1 MNYEVAIVIP
11 TLNEERFIS
20 RCLNS
25 IIKQTYEFEKM
36 DVMIIDG
43 GSKDN
48 TKDIVAEYQKSH
60 QNIRFIENKKKIQ
73 SVAFNIGFKKS
84 TAPYIIRLDAHAE
97 YDSKYISLCIENLKQ
112 DEKRGNVGGRCN
124 ILPFN
129 QSIWAQTN
137 AILNHSRFGIGG
149 AAFRVSNEAH
159 NTDSVP
165 FGSFPRKII
174 EKIGGMREDL
184 PRGEDNEYNSR
195 IRKAGYK
202 IFFDPNIISSY
213 FARPTLGASCKQMYA
228 NGNSIG
234 YLYYIDRE
242 AIGIRHL
249 VPLLFVV
256 SGLFSII
263 ISVLWSPFCYV
274 FCGGLALYLIAD
286 AIASIMG
293 AKDNVKCTLPL
304 FILFFCVHVSY
315 GMGTIAGLIKGLKTK
330 DRPCAM
336 IKYQT
341 F

>member
-149 AAFRVSNEAH
+149 AAFRVSKEAH

-165 FGSFPRKII
+165 FGAFPRKII

-256 SGLFSII
+256 SGLFCII

-286 AIASIMG
+286 AMASIMG

-315 GMGTIAGLIKGLKTK
+315 GIGTIAGLIKGLKTK
-330 DRPCAM
+330 G
-336 IKYQT
+336 
-341 F
+341 

>member
-43 GSKDN
+43 GSNDK

-112 DEKRGNVGGRCN
+112 DEKRGNVGGRWN

-165 FGSFPRKII
+165 FGAFPRKS
-174 EKIGGMREDL
+174 
-184 PRGEDNEYNSR
+184 SR
-195 IRKAGYK
+195 K
-202 IFFDPNIISSY
+202 
-213 FARPTLGASCKQMYA
+213 
-228 NGNSIG
+228 
-234 YLYYIDRE
+234 
-242 AIGIRHL
+242 
-249 VPLLFVV
+249 
-256 SGLFSII
+256 
-263 ISVLWSPFCYV
+263 
-274 FCGGLALYLIAD
+274 
-286 AIASIMG
+286 
-293 AKDNVKCTLPL
+293 
-304 FILFFCVHVSY
+304 
-315 GMGTIAGLIKGLKTK
+315 
-330 DRPCAM
+330 
-336 IKYQT
+336 
-341 F
+341 

>member
-43 GSKDN
+43 GSNDK

-165 FGSFPRKII
+165 FGAFPRKII

-184 PRGEDNEYNSR
+184 PRGEDNEYNSH

-274 FCGGLALYLIAD
+274 FCGGLALYIIAD

-330 DRPCAM
+330 G
-336 IKYQT
+336 
-341 F
+341 

>member
-1 MNYEVAIVIP
+1 MNYEVAIIIP

-43 GSKDN
+43 GSNDK
-48 TKDIVAEYQKSH
+48 TKDIVAKYQKSH

-129 QSIWAQTN
+129 QSLWAQTN

-165 FGSFPRKII
+165 FGSFHRKII

-234 YLYYIDRE
+234 YLYNIDRE

-274 FCGGLALYLIAD
+274 FCGGLALYIIAD

-330 DRPCAM
+330 G
-336 IKYQT
+336 
-341 F
+341 

>member
-73 SVAFNIGFKKS
+73 SVAFNIGIKNS

-97 YDSKYISLCIENLKQ
+97 YDSEYISLCIENLKQ

-129 QSIWAQTN
+129 QSLWAQTN

-165 FGSFPRKII
+165 FGAFPRKII

-274 FCGGLALYLIAD
+274 FCGGLALYIIAD

-330 DRPCAM
+330 G
-336 IKYQT
+336 
-341 F
+341 

>member
-43 GSKDN
+43 GSNDK

-73 SVAFNIGFKKS
+73 SVAFNIGLKKS

-129 QSIWAQTN
+129 QSLWAQTN

-165 FGSFPRKII
+165 FGAFPRKII

-330 DRPCAM
+330 G
-336 IKYQT
+336 
-341 F
+341 

>member
-11 TLNEERFIS
+11 TLNEEHFIS

-43 GSKDN
+43 GSTDN
-48 TKDIVAEYQKSH
+48 TKKIVAEYQKSH

-165 FGSFPRKII
+165 FGAFPRKII

-286 AIASIMG
+286 AMASIMG

-315 GMGTIAGLIKGLKTK
+315 GIGTIAGLIKGLKTK
-330 DRPCAM
+330 G
-336 IKYQT
+336 
-341 F
+341 

>member
-1 MNYEVAIVIP
+1 MNYEVAIIIP

-43 GSKDN
+43 GSNDK

-165 FGSFPRKII
+165 FGAFPRKII

-330 DRPCAM
+330 G
-336 IKYQT
+336 
-341 F
+341 

>member
-1 MNYEVAIVIP
+1 MNYEVAIAIP

-20 RCLNS
+20 RCLDS
-25 IIKQTYEFEKM
+25 IIKQTFKFEKM

-43 GSKDN
+43 GSNDK

-112 DEKRGNVGGRCN
+112 DEKRGNVGGRWN

-129 QSIWAQTN
+129 QSLWAQTN

-165 FGSFPRKII
+165 FGAFPRKII

-256 SGLFSII
+256 SGLFCII

-286 AIASIMG
+286 AMASIMG

-315 GMGTIAGLIKGLKTK
+315 GIGTIAGLIKGLKTK
-330 DRPCAM
+330 G
-336 IKYQT
+336 
-341 F
+341 

>member
-20 RCLNS
+20 RCLDS
-25 IIKQTYEFEKM
+25 IIKQTFKFEKM

-43 GSKDN
+43 GSNDK

-129 QSIWAQTN
+129 QSLWAQTN

-165 FGSFPRKII
+165 FGAFPKKII
-174 EKIGGMREDL
+174 EEIGGMREDL

-293 AKDNVKCTLPL
+293 AKDNVKCALPL

-330 DRPCAM
+330 G
-336 IKYQT
+336 
-341 F
+341 

>member
-1 MNYEVAIVIP
+1 M
-11 TLNEERFIS
+11 LR
-20 RCLNS
+20 
-25 IIKQTYEFEKM
+25 K
-36 DVMIIDG
+36 
-43 GSKDN
+43 SK
-48 TKDIVAEYQKSH
+48 KD
-60 QNIRFIENKKKIQ
+60 
-73 SVAFNIGFKKS
+73 S
-84 TAPYIIRLDAHAE
+84 T
-97 YDSKYISLCIENLKQ
+97 
-112 DEKRGNVGGRCN
+112 RGNVGGKCN

-129 QSIWAQTN
+129 NSVWAKTN

-149 AAFRVSNEAH
+149 AAFRVSKEAH

-165 FGSFPRKII
+165 FGAFPRKII

-234 YLYYIDRE
+234 YLCYIDRE

-274 FCGGLALYLIAD
+274 FVVALPYISLLMLLLP
-286 AIASIMG
+286 SWVQRIM
-293 AKDNVKCTLPL
+293 
-304 FILFFCVHVSY
+304 
-315 GMGTIAGLIKGLKTK
+315 
-330 DRPCAM
+330 
-336 IKYQT
+336 
-341 F
+341 

>member
-73 SVAFNIGFKKS
+73 SVAFNIGIKNS

-129 QSIWAQTN
+129 QSVWAQTN

-165 FGSFPRKII
+165 FGAFPRKII

-330 DRPCAM
+330 G
-336 IKYQT
+336 
-341 F
+341 

>member
-11 TLNEERFIS
+11 TLNEEHFIS

-43 GSKDN
+43 GSTDN
-48 TKDIVAEYQKSH
+48 TKKIVAEYQKSH

-165 FGSFPRKII
+165 FGAFPRKVIDQ
-174 EKIGGMREDL
+174 IGGMREDL

-330 DRPCAM
+330 G
-336 IKYQT
+336 
-341 F
+341 

>member
-1 MNYEVAIVIP
+1 MNYEVAIAIP

-20 RCLNS
+20 RCLDS
-25 IIKQTYEFEKM
+25 IIKQTFKFEKM

-43 GSKDN
+43 GSNDK
-48 TKDIVAEYQKSH
+48 TKDIVAKYQKSH

-129 QSIWAQTN
+129 QSLWAQTN

-165 FGSFPRKII
+165 FGAFPRKII

-274 FCGGLALYLIAD
+274 FCGGLALYIIAD

-330 DRPCAM
+330 G
-336 IKYQT
+336 
-341 F
+341 

>member
-73 SVAFNIGFKKS
+73 SVAFNIGLKKS

-149 AAFRVSNEAH
+149 AAFRVSKEAH

-165 FGSFPRKII
+165 FGAFPRKII

-256 SGLFSII
+256 SGLFCII

-286 AIASIMG
+286 AMASIMG

-315 GMGTIAGLIKGLKTK
+315 GIGTIAGLIKGLKTK
-330 DRPCAM
+330 G
-336 IKYQT
+336 
-341 F
+341 

>member
-1 MNYEVAIVIP
+1 MNYEVAIAIP

-20 RCLNS
+20 RCLDS
-25 IIKQTYEFEKM
+25 IIKQTFKFEKM

-43 GSKDN
+43 GSNDK
-48 TKDIVAEYQKSH
+48 TKDIVAKYQKSH

-129 QSIWAQTN
+129 QSLWAQTN

-165 FGSFPRKII
+165 FGAFPRKII
-174 EKIGGMREDL
+174 EEIGGMREDL

-263 ISVLWSPFCYV
+263 ISVLWSPFCYA

-293 AKDNVKCTLPL
+293 AKENVKCTLPL

-330 DRPCAM
+330 G
-336 IKYQT
+336 
-341 F
+341 

>member
-11 TLNEERFIS
+11 TLNEDRFIS
-20 RCLNS
+20 RCLDS

-43 GSKDN
+43 GSNDK
-48 TKDIVAEYQKSH
+48 TKDIVAKYQKSH

-129 QSIWAQTN
+129 QSLWAQTN

-165 FGSFPRKII
+165 FGAFPRKII

-249 VPLLFVV
+249 VPLLFVI

-330 DRPCAM
+330 G
-336 IKYQT
+336 
-341 F
+341 

>member
-73 SVAFNIGFKKS
+73 SVAFNIGIKNS

-97 YDSKYISLCIENLKQ
+97 YDSEYIYLCIKNLK
-112 DEKRGNVGGRCN
+112 DDKKRGNVGGRCN

-129 QSIWAQTN
+129 QSVWAQTN

-165 FGSFPRKII
+165 FGAFPRKII

-330 DRPCAM
+330 G
-336 IKYQT
+336 
-341 F
+341 

>member
-25 IIKQTYEFEKM
+25 IIKQTFEFEKM

-43 GSKDN
+43 GSNDN

-165 FGSFPRKII
+165 FGAFPRKII

-274 FCGGLALYLIAD
+274 FCGGLALYIIAD

-330 DRPCAM
+330 G
-336 IKYQT
+336 
-341 F
+341 

>member
-43 GSKDN
+43 GSTDN
-48 TKDIVAEYQKSH
+48 TKKIVAEYQKSH

-84 TAPYIIRLDAHAE
+84 TAPYIMRLDAHAE

-165 FGSFPRKII
+165 FGAFPRKII

-202 IFFDPNIISSY
+202 IFFDPVIISSY

-274 FCGGLALYLIAD
+274 FCGGLALYIIAD

-330 DRPCAM
+330 G
-336 IKYQT
+336 
-341 F
+341 

>member
-43 GSKDN
+43 GSNDK

-129 QSIWAQTN
+129 QSLWAQTN

-165 FGSFPRKII
+165 FGAFPRKII

-256 SGLFSII
+256 SGLFCII

-286 AIASIMG
+286 AMASIMG

-330 DRPCAM
+330 G
-336 IKYQT
+336 
-341 F
+341 

>member
-20 RCLNS
+20 RCLDS
-25 IIKQTYEFEKM
+25 IIKQTFKFEKM

-43 GSKDN
+43 GSNDK
-48 TKDIVAEYQKSH
+48 TKDIVAKYQKSH

-73 SVAFNIGFKKS
+73 SVAFNIGIKNS

-97 YDSKYISLCIENLKQ
+97 YDSEYIYLCIKNLK
-112 DEKRGNVGGRCN
+112 DDKKRGNVGGRCN

-129 QSIWAQTN
+129 QSVWAQTN

-165 FGSFPRKII
+165 FGAFPRKII

-234 YLYYIDRE
+234 YLCYIDRE

-330 DRPCAM
+330 G
-336 IKYQT
+336 
-341 F
+341 

>member
-1 MNYEVAIVIP
+1 M
-11 TLNEERFIS
+11 TS
-20 RCLNS
+20 RKAKKSNTTATAS
-25 IIKQTYEFEKM
+25 RR
-36 DVMIIDG
+36 
-43 GSKDN
+43 SK
-48 TKDIVAEYQKSH
+48 
-60 QNIRFIENKKKIQ
+60 KKKIQ

-129 QSIWAQTN
+129 QSLWAQTN

-149 AAFRVSNEAH
+149 AAFRVSKEAH

-165 FGSFPRKII
+165 FGAFPRKII

-256 SGLFSII
+256 SGLFCII
-263 ISVLWSPFCYV
+263 ISVLWSPFY
-274 FCGGLALYLIAD
+274 
-286 AIASIMG
+286 
-293 AKDNVKCTLPL
+293 
-304 FILFFCVHVSY
+304 
-315 GMGTIAGLIKGLKTK
+315 
-330 DRPCAM
+330 
-336 IKYQT
+336 
-341 F
+341 

>member
-43 GSKDN
+43 GSNDK

-112 DEKRGNVGGRCN
+112 DEKRGNVGGRWN

-165 FGSFPRKII
+165 FGAFPRKII

-249 VPLLFVV
+249 VPLLFVI

-330 DRPCAM
+330 G
-336 IKYQT
+336 
-341 F
+341 

>member
-43 GSKDN
+43 GSNDK

-129 QSIWAQTN
+129 QSLWAQTN

-165 FGSFPRKII
+165 FGAFPRKII

-274 FCGGLALYLIAD
+274 FCGGLALYIIAD

-293 AKDNVKCTLPL
+293 AKENVKCTLPL

-330 DRPCAM
+330 G
-336 IKYQT
+336 
-341 F
+341 

>member
-43 GSKDN
+43 GSNDK

-73 SVAFNIGFKKS
+73 SVAFNIGLKKS

-112 DEKRGNVGGRCN
+112 DEKRGNVGGRLN

-165 FGSFPRKII
+165 FGAFPRKVIDQ
-174 EKIGGMREDL
+174 IGGMREDL

-330 DRPCAM
+330 G
-336 IKYQT
+336 
-341 F
+341 

>member
-1 MNYEVAIVIP
+1 MNYEVAIIIP

-73 SVAFNIGFKKS
+73 SVAFNIGIKNS

-97 YDSKYISLCIENLKQ
+97 YDSEYIYLCIKNLK
-112 DEKRGNVGGRCN
+112 DDKKRGNVGGRCN

-129 QSIWAQTN
+129 QSVWAQTN

-149 AAFRVSNEAH
+149 AAFRVSKEAH

-165 FGSFPRKII
+165 FGAFPRKII

-234 YLYYIDRE
+234 YL
-242 AIGIRHL
+242 
-249 VPLLFVV
+249 
-256 SGLFSII
+256 
-263 ISVLWSPFCYV
+263 
-274 FCGGLALYLIAD
+274 
-286 AIASIMG
+286 
-293 AKDNVKCTLPL
+293 
-304 FILFFCVHVSY
+304 
-315 GMGTIAGLIKGLKTK
+315 
-330 DRPCAM
+330 
-336 IKYQT
+336 
-341 F
+341 

>member
-43 GSKDN
+43 GSNDK

-112 DEKRGNVGGRCN
+112 DEKRGNVGGRWN

-129 QSIWAQTN
+129 QSLWAQTN

-165 FGSFPRKII
+165 FGAFPRKII

-274 FCGGLALYLIAD
+274 FCGGLALYIIAD

-330 DRPCAM
+330 G
-336 IKYQT
+336 
-341 F
+341 

>member
-159 NTDSVP
+159 NTDTVP
-165 FGSFPRKII
+165 FGAFPRKVIDQ
-174 EKIGGMREDL
+174 IGGMREDL

-202 IFFDPNIISSY
+202 IFFDPNIFSSY

-249 VPLLFVV
+249 VPFLFVV

-293 AKDNVKCTLPL
+293 AKDNIKCTLPL

-330 DRPCAM
+330 G
-336 IKYQT
+336 
-341 F
+341 

>member
-1 MNYEVAIVIP
+1 MNYEVAIAIP

-20 RCLNS
+20 RCLDS
-25 IIKQTYEFEKM
+25 IIKQTFKFEKM

-43 GSKDN
+43 GSNDK

-129 QSIWAQTN
+129 QSLWAQTN

-165 FGSFPRKII
+165 FGAFPRKII

-330 DRPCAM
+330 G
-336 IKYQT
+336 
-341 F
+341 

>member
-43 GSKDN
+43 GSNDK

-73 SVAFNIGFKKS
+73 SVAFNIGIKKS

-97 YDSKYISLCIENLKQ
+97 YDSEYIYLCIKNLK
-112 DEKRGNVGGRCN
+112 DDKKRGNVGGRCN

-165 FGSFPRKII
+165 FGAFPRKII

-234 YLYYIDRE
+234 YLCYIDRE

-274 FCGGLALYLIAD
+274 FVVALPYISLLMLWLP
-286 AIASIMG
+286 SWVQRIM
-293 AKDNVKCTLPL
+293 
-304 FILFFCVHVSY
+304 
-315 GMGTIAGLIKGLKTK
+315 
-330 DRPCAM
+330 
-336 IKYQT
+336 
-341 F
+341 

>member
-43 GSKDN
+43 GSTDN
-48 TKDIVAEYQKSH
+48 TKKIVAEYQKSH

-165 FGSFPRKII
+165 FGAFPRKII

-202 IFFDPNIISSY
+202 IFFDPVIISSY

-274 FCGGLALYLIAD
+274 FCGGLALYIIAD

-330 DRPCAM
+330 G
-336 IKYQT
+336 
-341 F
+341 

>member
-43 GSKDN
+43 GSNDK

-73 SVAFNIGFKKS
+73 SVAFNIGLKKS

-129 QSIWAQTN
+129 QSVWAQTN

-165 FGSFPRKII
+165 FGAFPRKII

-286 AIASIMG
+286 AMASIMG

-330 DRPCAM
+330 G
-336 IKYQT
+336 
-341 F
+341 

>member
-165 FGSFPRKII
+165 FGAFPRKII
-174 EKIGGMREDL
+174 EKIE
-184 PRGEDNEYNSR
+184 
-195 IRKAGYK
+195 
-202 IFFDPNIISSY
+202 
-213 FARPTLGASCKQMYA
+213 
-228 NGNSIG
+228 IG
-234 YLYYIDRE
+234 R
-242 AIGIRHL
+242 A
-249 VPLLFVV
+249 
-256 SGLFSII
+256 
-263 ISVLWSPFCYV
+263 
-274 FCGGLALYLIAD
+274 
-286 AIASIMG
+286 
-293 AKDNVKCTLPL
+293 
-304 FILFFCVHVSY
+304 HV
-315 GMGTIAGLIKGLKTK
+315 
-330 DRPCAM
+330 
-336 IKYQT
+336 
-341 F
+341 

>member
-43 GSKDN
+43 GSNDK

-73 SVAFNIGFKKS
+73 SVAFNIGLKKS

-129 QSIWAQTN
+129 QSLWAQTN

-149 AAFRVSNEAH
+149 AAFRVSKEAH

-165 FGSFPRKII
+165 FGAFPRKII

-330 DRPCAM
+330 G
-336 IKYQT
+336 
-341 F
+341 

>member
-43 GSKDN
+43 GSNDK

-60 QNIRFIENKKKIQ
+60 QNIRFIENKKKNQ

-165 FGSFPRKII
+165 FGAFPRKII

-256 SGLFSII
+256 SGLFCII

-286 AIASIMG
+286 AMASIMG

-315 GMGTIAGLIKGLKTK
+315 GIGTIAGLIKGLKTK
-330 DRPCAM
+330 G
-336 IKYQT
+336 
-341 F
+341 

>member
-43 GSKDN
+43 GSTDN
-48 TKDIVAEYQKSH
+48 TKKIVAEYQKSH

-73 SVAFNIGFKKS
+73 SVAFNIGLKKS

-165 FGSFPRKII
+165 FGAFPRKVIDQ
-174 EKIGGMREDL
+174 IGGMREDL

-286 AIASIMG
+286 AMASIMG

-330 DRPCAM
+330 G
-336 IKYQT
+336 
-341 F
+341 